1 MSSIQFLA
9 SSRPFI
15 MPEEIED
22 YNNNGLYE
30 LDMCFSV
37 YETDK
42 WWRDIVKPVLSMPYI
57 YEVGGLGNHY
67 FFVYLEKYMD
77 IGDVIE
83 LYEIPV
89 QQWYEEYIQRVRKVP
104 EPITINIGSYTYQ
117 NQYGNFQLNPKKWV
131 EELSHRTLLT
141 ERGVTTI
148 IKY

>member
-1 MSSIQFLA
+1 MSRIQFLA
-9 SSRPFI
+9 SSKPFI
-15 MPEEIED
+15 MPEEIEN
-22 YNNNGLYE
+22 YHNNGIDE

-37 YETDK
+37 YEADK
-42 WWRDIVKPVLSMPYI
+42 WWCDIVKPVLSMPYI
-57 YEVGGLGNHY
+57 YEVGVLGNH

-89 QQWYEEYIQRVRKVP
+89 QQWYEEYIQRVLEVP
-104 EPITINIGSYTYQ
+104 EPIMINVGSYTYQ
-117 NQYGNFQLNPKKWV
+117 NQYGLFRLNPKKWV

-148 IKY
+148 VKY